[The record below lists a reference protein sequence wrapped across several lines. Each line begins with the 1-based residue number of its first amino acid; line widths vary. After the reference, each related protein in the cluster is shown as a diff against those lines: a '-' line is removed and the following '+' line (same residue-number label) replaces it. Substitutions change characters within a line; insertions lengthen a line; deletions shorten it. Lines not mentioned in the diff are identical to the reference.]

1 MLDSSRDTDVKNSE
15 AFCAGVQKII
25 DDTEDKSM
33 FEHLGEYVSMICHLA
48 RYIWHMVCTL
58 TGLGAIMILC
68 LGLCSSYFRPPFLS
82 P

>member
-48 RYIWHMVCTL
+48 RYIWSAH
-58 TGLGAIMILC
+58 
-68 LGLCSSYFRPPFLS
+68 
-82 P
+82 